1 MPTLTIYMILD
12 ENVIVDVLI
21 NVKTDYEICQRVP

>member
-1 MPTLTIYMILD
+1 MPTLTTYKILD

-21 NVKTDYEICQRVP
+21 DVKTDYGICQRVP